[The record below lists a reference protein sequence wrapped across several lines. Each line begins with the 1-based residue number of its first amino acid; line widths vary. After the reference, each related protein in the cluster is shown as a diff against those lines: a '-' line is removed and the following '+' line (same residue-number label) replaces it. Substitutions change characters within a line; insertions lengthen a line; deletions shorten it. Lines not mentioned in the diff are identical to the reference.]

1 MRIMIRMMY
10 ERLRKHFGEQNW
22 WPADTTLEMMVGAIL
37 VQNTNWRNVEKAL
50 TNLSPFLT
58 PEQLDTM
65 NTDELAALIR
75 PSGYYNIKAKRIKSF
90 LQWFKTYHY
99 DVEYMKQLDRE
110 VLRRELLKVKGIG
123 RETADVMLL
132 YVMDKPVFVADA
144 YSRRIFYRIGWDIPS
159 SYDVMRQQVEE
170 ELGKDLYVYQEL
182 HALLVE
188 HAKALCRVDPIC
200 SKCPLLDV
208 CDQRFRV
215 Y

>member
-1 MRIMIRMMY
+1 
-10 ERLRKHFGEQNW
+10 
-22 WPADTTLEMMVGAIL
+22 
-37 VQNTNWRNVEKAL
+37 NVEKAL